1 MMPVGRHFYSGHA
14 DWPWMGASARQV
26 ENKRAS
32 RFEIRDREGEEVV
45 LVRKI
50 GVFQNWGLGDLVMT
64 TPVIAELRRLYPD
77 ADITLVVRG
86 KAQAALMAGSP
97 VVDRVV
103 EMPANKPVGKLLSFF
118 MDLRKLKLDAAIVGT
133 RITPAFAALLRFV
146 SGVKVIVG
154 DASKHRWLY
163 THVGEID
170 PQVHRVDRMLET
182 LTLWTKQPPAA
193 PQFPLPIP
201 EGAQAQT
208 SKLLEDIGAPQSGFL
223 AIHPGSSKNLAGE
236 KRIPVDTAKAMIAEL
251 RAKDPG
257 RAVIILFGPD
267 DLDLVP
273 LFGPAQD
280 GVFLVQNMPLGVT
293 KALLSRAAA
302 FVGSDSALGHIAAA
316 AGVPTITMAGPTIP
330 SETRPYGASASVLT
344 RGERLDCQPCWG
356 TPLHG
361 KCPYNARCMTDIP
374 ATALYTE
381 VSRALQYGRGVEMA
395 ELT

>member
-1 MMPVGRHFYSGHA
+1 MLVGSRSVDSVPGE
-14 DWPWMGASARQV
+14 V
-26 ENKRAS
+26 E
-32 RFEIRDREGEEVV
+32 

-77 ADITLVVRG
+77 AELTLVVRG

-97 VVDRVV
+97 VIDRII
-103 EMPANKPVGKLLSFF
+103 EMPPNKPVAKLLEFF
-118 MDLRKLKLDAAIVGT
+118 LGLRKLDLDAAVIGT

-154 DASKHRWLY
+154 DARSQRWLY
-163 THVGEID
+163 THAGEIN
-170 PQVHRVDRMLET
+170 PEVHRVDRMLDT
-182 LTLWTKQPPAA
+182 LAMWTGEVPGPPA
-193 PQFPLPIP
+193 FPLPIP
-201 EGAQAQT
+201 DGAQAQT
-208 SKLLEDIGAPQSGFL
+208 TAFLNEIGAPQSGFL

-236 KRIPVDTAKAMIAEL
+236 KRIPIDTAKAMITQL
-251 RAKDPG
+251 RAEDPT
-257 RAVIILFGPD
+257 RAVILLFGPD
-267 DLDLVP
+267 DLDMPP
-273 LFGPAQD
+273 LFGAPQD
-280 GVFLVQNMPLGVT
+280 NVFMVENVPLGVT

-316 AGVPTITMAGPTIP
+316 HGVPTITMAGPTIP

-344 RGERLDCQPCWG
+344 RGERLECQPCWG

-374 ATALYTE
+374 ATALYAA
-381 VSRALQYGRGVEMA
+381 VRQALQQARTIDLA